1 MPLRPEDWP
10 PPEVVRVRFEF
21 AQATVDDEST
31 TVDLP
36 DSGWK
41 IVHVEPA
48 TTPAGYHAWTVL
60 FARPRSAPPAVTFA
74 FNGRGTL
81 TGTSRE

>member
-1 MPLRPEDWP
+1 
-10 PPEVVRVRFEF
+10 VRFEF
-21 AQATVDDEST
+21 AQAMVDDEST

-41 IVHVEPA
+41 IVHVEPT

-60 FARPRSAPPAVTFA
+60 FARPVGASAAPSIIFRYPPS
-74 FNGRGTL
+74 TL
-81 TGTSRE
+81 PR